1 MRKIYQRIATVFVV
15 GLATSVAYAC
25 PVCERN
31 QPKLLKG
38 VVHGAGPDSQ
48 WDYLI
53 IGIVA
58 LIVVL
63 TLFFSV
69 KWLVKPGENHINH
82 IKRTI
87 LNEPRY
93 GTKE

>member
-1 MRKIYQRIATVFVV
+1 MRKIHQRIIALVVV
-15 GLATSVAYAC
+15 GIATTTASAC

-53 IGIVA
+53 IGLIA
-58 LIVVL
+58 LIVIL
-63 TLFFSV
+63 TLYFSV
-69 KWLVKPGENHINH
+69 KWLVKPGENQANH
-82 IKRTI
+82 IKRTV
-87 LNEPRY
+87 LNQAQY

>member
-1 MRKIYQRIATVFVV
+1 MKVKNVMATLVI
-15 GLATSVAYAC
+15 GLLITTRGYAC

-53 IGIVA
+53 IGIIA
-58 LIVVL
+58 IIVVL

-69 KWLVKPGENHINH
+69 KWLIKPGERQHNH
-82 IKRTI
+82 IKRTV
-87 LNEPRY
+87 LNES
-93 GTKE
+93 

>member
-1 MRKIYQRIATVFVV
+1 MMKVNQRIIALLVV
-15 GLATSVAYAC
+15 GIGTTTAYAC

-53 IGIVA
+53 IGVIS
-58 LIVVL
+58 LIVLL
-63 TLFFSV
+63 TLYFSV
-69 KWLVKPGENHINH
+69 KWLIKPNENQVNH
-82 IKRTI
+82 IKRMVV
-87 LNEPRY
+87 NETQY